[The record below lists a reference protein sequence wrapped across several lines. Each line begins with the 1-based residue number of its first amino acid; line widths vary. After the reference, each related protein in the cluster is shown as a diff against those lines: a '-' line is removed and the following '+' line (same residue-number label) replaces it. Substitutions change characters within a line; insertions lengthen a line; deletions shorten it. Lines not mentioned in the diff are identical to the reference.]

1 MAETM
6 FPLRVLIVEDEY
18 YLAADLAE
26 ALQARGARIVGPVG
40 TFDEALAAVAADE
53 IDMALL
59 DMNLRGEMSFAVAE
73 RLAEAGI
80 PFVIATG
87 YSTESLPES
96 LRDRP
101 RVEKPFRPEQ
111 VADMILAA
119 APATTGP

>member
-1 MAETM
+1 M
-6 FPLRVLIVEDEY
+6 
-18 YLAADLAE
+18 
-26 ALQARGARIVGPVG
+26 
-40 TFDEALAAVAADE
+40 
-53 IDMALL
+53 
-59 DMNLRGEMSFAVAE
+59 
-73 RLAEAGI
+73 
-80 PFVIATG
+80 IATG

>member
-1 MAETM
+1 M

-101 RVEKPFRPEQ
+101 RVEKPFRPE
-111 VADMILAA
+111 VMRDVLAQL
-119 APATTGP
+119 TTTNA

>member
-53 IDMALL
+53 IEW
-59 DMNLRGEMSFAVAE
+59 RCW
-73 RLAEAGI
+73 
-80 PFVIATG
+80 T
-87 YSTESLPES
+87 
-96 LRDRP
+96 
-101 RVEKPFRPEQ
+101 
-111 VADMILAA
+111 
-119 APATTGP
+119 

>member
-73 RLAEAGI
+73 RLDEAGI